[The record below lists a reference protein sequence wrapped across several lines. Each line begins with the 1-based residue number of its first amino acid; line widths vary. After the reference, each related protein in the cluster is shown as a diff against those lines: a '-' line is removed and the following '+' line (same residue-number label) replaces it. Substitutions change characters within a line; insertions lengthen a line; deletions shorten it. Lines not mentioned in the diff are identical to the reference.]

1 MQLGPEEFSI
11 ASNSLPR
18 TTASVDDTWTA
29 AGAAVAIHSVGS
41 NGEARRLVSQ
51 GGLYINDER
60 ITDPNA
66 PLPEP
71 LHGRYWVI
79 RTGKKNTRILERA

>member
-1 MQLGPEEFSI
+1 VPC
-11 ASNSLPR
+11 P
-18 TTASVDDTWTA
+18 
-29 AGAAVAIHSVGS
+29 S

-60 ITDPNA
+60 VTDPNA